1 MLLDSLH
8 PIVVF
13 QRKLYFEYLKKVS
26 KITGKSR
33 SSLTEYEKE
42 FCTTLSED
50 HYPSSKKEFLDA
62 IHKSEII
69 LFGDFHTLMTSQTL
83 MLESIKSYKEHDKE
97 ASIVIALEAFDAK
110 DKEKIRLYSEGKI
123 SEEEF
128 LKKTRYYKKWC
139 FPWFHY
145 KKIFNIAKELGISV
159 VPVNSSLKSTGDRD
173 KAIAKNILLE
183 LEKNGKKTKIFC
195 LIGEF
200 HLAENHLSLKLYQQ
214 QEEKKSIH
222 VTRVL
227 SNVDEYFFNHK
238 FRKVPGAEKYLSLDV
253 DYYCLINTP
262 PWIKWLT
269 YLQWEDDIEAGAFNL
284 RENKSLSSFDY
295 VLFKENFDDVE
306 FLVGELIRKLASFF
320 KVSVYLKGFY
330 YYSLKVIENDE
341 KKSDEISCSIE
352 NEFLRSSI
360 SVTGYSVCCDKKI
373 IFYSVLTLGSLL
385 SSIGAIL
392 FSIKTN
398 AKPPEEPI
406 EIFSRS
412 LLKGMFSALC
422 ELIFNP
428 YAHTNQASN
437 SSSDIFLD
445 MKKVNDFLTTSQL
458 NMKEEEV
465 LSFMQHLS
473 GKEDFYWGYFFRFC
487 ARRMFERLFHNSSF
501 FLAYIQKDVLKR
513 KPQKSFK
520 ETLERYLEVALA
532 S

>member
-33 SSLTEYEKE
+33 SSLTKYEKE
-42 FCTTLSED
+42 FCNTLPED

-62 IHKSEII
+62 IQKSEII

-83 MLESIKSYKEHDKE
+83 MLESIKSYRKHDKE
-97 ASIVIALEAFDAK
+97 SPIIIALEAFDAK
-110 DKEKIRLYSEGKI
+110 DKDQIRLYSEGKI

-145 KKIFNIAKELGISV
+145 KKIFNTAKELGISI
-159 VPVNSSLKSTGDRD
+159 VPVNSSLKATGDRD

-183 LEKNGKKTKIFC
+183 LKKNGEKSKIFC

-200 HLAENHLSLKLYQQ
+200 HLAENHLSLKIYQQ
-214 QEEKKSIH
+214 QEKEKSIH
-222 VTRVL
+222 ITRVL

-238 FRKVPGAEKYLSLDV
+238 FRKVPGAEKYLSLDIG
-253 DYYCLINTP
+253 YYCLINTP

-269 YLQWEDDIEAGAFNL
+269 YLQWEDDIEAEAFNL
-284 RENKSLSSFDY
+284 REGKSLSSFDY
-295 VLFKENFDDVE
+295 VLFKKDFDDVE
-306 FLVGELIRKLASFF
+306 FLVGELIGRLASFF
-320 KVSVYLKGFY
+320 RISVYLKDFY
-330 YYSLKVIENDE
+330 YYNLKVIENNQ
-341 KKSDEISCSIE
+341 KKLDEISCPIQ
-352 NEFLRSSI
+352 NEFFKSSI

-373 IFYSVLTLGSLL
+373 IFYSVLTLGSFI

-398 AKPPEEPI
+398 AKSPEEPI

-412 LLKGMFSALC
+412 LLKVTFSALC

-428 YAHTNQASN
+428 YAHTKHTG
-437 SSSDIFLD
+437 SSSSELFID
-445 MKKVNDFLTTSQL
+445 MKKVKDFLKTSRA
-458 NMKEEEV
+458 NTKEEEI

-473 GKEDFYWGYFFRFC
+473 GKEDFYWGYFSRFC